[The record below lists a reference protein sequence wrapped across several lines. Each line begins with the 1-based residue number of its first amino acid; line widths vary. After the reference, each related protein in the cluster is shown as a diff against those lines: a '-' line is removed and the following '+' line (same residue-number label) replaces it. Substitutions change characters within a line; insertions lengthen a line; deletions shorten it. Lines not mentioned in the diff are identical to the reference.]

1 MTAIAGLDSV
11 SLIESIPQ
19 AVVVVDPQGTVV
31 GFNSAA
37 EELLGFTRGE
47 VCGRLLDHCLEPYY
61 DNGPVGDALGRLFAA
76 APVRPV
82 RRQMSLRHRD
92 GRRLSTELALSVV
105 PGVAGPLA
113 CVFITDL
120 THHEAAEERAD
131 DSAGFLAAL
140 LDSLSVGV
148 LACDADGELVVM
160 NRAMRGFH
168 GLPEDGEVPAVLSR
182 TVYDTDHRLLADE
195 ETPLARA
202 CAGEFVRDTD
212 IIIEV
217 PGHRE
222 RMFTVTGQP
231 IVGRDGARRGAVV
244 VSHEVTARRRVEGFR
259 ACHLEVERALTS
271 APSVPEATP
280 RVLQAVVST
289 LGWSAAE
296 LFLVEETTGELRSVG
311 HWNASPDEPEDFFGH
326 TPVKGEGVTGRVWET
341 GRPGWIPEIAEAVNL
356 RTEFERNRVE
366 ICLRHGIHC
375 VLAVPVSD
383 GSSLLGVLT
392 CYAGAAEDDKD
403 LLTVLLDGIAA
414 QIGIFVALRRAE
426 ELGRQLA
433 RAQDDFISL
442 VGHELRTPLTA
453 ITANV
458 HLLAE
463 DLEPDG
469 ADTRPLL
476 ESVARNAGELQKI
489 VTTLLDLAGLD
500 SGHLP
505 LTVATVDLARIVA
518 DAVAATARRAAEHR
532 IRLHTPESPDAV
544 LVEGDAERLRQVLD
558 DLLSNAVIYSPD
570 GGDVDVSLETD
581 GQIAELRITDDGIGT
596 PTEEREHV
604 FDRFYRASNVRHH
617 GTHGH
622 GLGLSLAST
631 IVQLHG
637 GTLRLTDHQPRGTT
651 VVVRLPHDHDAAHT
665 VRRV

>member
-11 SLIESIPQ
+11 SLIESVPQ
-19 AVVVVDPQGTVV
+19 ALLVVDRQGTIV
-31 GFNSAA
+31 GFNAAA
-37 EELLGFTRGE
+37 EGLLGYSRGE
-47 VCGRLLDHCLEPYY
+47 VSGRLLDDCLKPYY

-76 APVRPV
+76 APGRPV
-82 RRQMSLRHRD
+82 RRQLSLRHRD
-92 GRRLSTELALSVV
+92 GRRLRTELALSVV
-105 PGVAGPLA
+105 PGADGPLA

-120 THHEAAEERAD
+120 TGHKAAEERAD
-131 DSAGFLAAL
+131 DSAGFLSAL

-148 LACDADGELVVM
+148 LACDGEGELVVM

-168 GLPEDGEVPAVLSR
+168 GLPEDGEVPAVLNR
-182 TVYDTDHRLLADE
+182 TVYDTEHRLLAQE
-195 ETPLARA
+195 ETPIARA
-202 CAGEFVRDTD
+202 CAGELVRDTD
-212 IIIEV
+212 VIIEV
-217 PGHRE
+217 PGNRE
-222 RMFTVTGQP
+222 RMFTVNGQP
-231 IVGRDGARRGAVV
+231 IVGGDGAQRGAVV
-244 VSHEVTARRRVEGFR
+244 VSHEVTALRRVERFR
-259 ACHLEVERALTS
+259 ACHLEVERALAS

-311 HWNASPDEPEDFFGH
+311 HWNASRDEPEDFFGH

-341 GRPGWIPEIAEAVNL
+341 GRPGWIPEIAEAVSL
-356 RTEFERNRVE
+356 RTDFERTRVE
-366 ICLRHGIHC
+366 ICLRHGIHS

-383 GSSLLGVLT
+383 GRSLLGVLT

-403 LLTVLLDGIAA
+403 LLTVLLEGVAA
-414 QIGIFVALRRAE
+414 QIGIFVALLRAE

-458 HLLAE
+458 HLLAD

-469 ADTRPLL
+469 ADSRPVL
-476 ESVARNAGELQKI
+476 ESIARNAGELQKM

-505 LTVATVDLARIVA
+505 LTVETVDLTRIVA
-518 DAVAATARRAAEHR
+518 DAVAATGHHAAEHR
-532 IRLHTPESPDAV
+532 IHLSTETPDAV
-544 LVEGDAERLRQVLD
+544 LIEGDAGRLRQVLD
-558 DLLSNAVIYSPD
+558 DLLSNAVKYSPD
-570 GGDVDVSLETD
+570 GGDVEVGLHTD
-581 GQIAELRITDDGIGT
+581 GEVVELRITDDGIGT
-596 PTEEREHV
+596 PTEERKHV
-604 FDRFYRASNVRHH
+604 FERFYRASNVRHH

-637 GTLRLTDHQPRGTT
+637 GTLRLTDHQPSGTT

-665 VRRV
+665 VRLV